1 LERKCRF
8 LFGAGILVLM
18 TASFYWYGRRTE
30 TLVYEQNRLTGQ
42 LLVAPILQ
50 RQHWER
56 DPGQMSEFKPVIEEL
71 FGALKPEAYKAKIL
85 KFGTKDRE
93 HIPSD
98 EWEWEILERMRR
110 GEDEASRPIPG
121 QGSAAAE
128 YQYVGAVRAT
138 QNCIHCH
145 THATRSLAD
154 GRVVPTQVGD
164 LLGAVS
170 VTLPLDKAE
179 AQIHVNRAL
188 LLSTAIVTAVLA
200 MVASF
205 IIVRYVIVKP
215 VKHLKDVSDAITSG
229 DLNLRSDIRTGDEFE
244 ELSHAFNRMLRSLV
258 SMQDELRRVNEDLD
272 RKLDELAQ
280 ANMSLVEMNRIKS
293 DFLATM
299 SHELRTP
306 LNSILGFSDVL
317 LSHPA
322 LADKQKRY
330 VTNIQSSGKMLLA
343 MINDILDLAKIESGK
358 VELHAEEF
366 SIRDICETLLNMAR
380 PMAEK
385 KNIDLD
391 LRIDEPMEALKQDA
405 RKIQQILYNLL
416 SNAIKFTPEGGRVVV
431 SAESKDD
438 ELVLTVADTGVGIA
452 AEDQE
457 RIFEKFRQGG
467 TFGPGT
473 DAMTREYPGTGLGLS
488 IVRELSRLLGGE
500 VSVASELGQGSTFTV
515 RVPRVLA
522 EQPRL
527 DVSLGN
533 EAIELGH
540 EERVEVRMIAAAREG
555 AE

>member
-1 LERKCRF
+1 MSYRTFKHLLGETSLERKCWF

-56 DPGQMSEFKPVIEEL
+56 DPGQMSEFKPVIKEL
-71 FGALKPEAYKAKIL
+71 FGALKSQAYKAKIL

-145 THATRSLAD
+145 THETRSLAD

-229 DLNLRSDIRTGDEFE
+229 
-244 ELSHAFNRMLRSLV
+244 
-258 SMQDELRRVNEDLD
+258 
-272 RKLDELAQ
+272 
-280 ANMSLVEMNRIKS
+280 
-293 DFLATM
+293 
-299 SHELRTP
+299 
-306 LNSILGFSDVL
+306 
-317 LSHPA
+317 
-322 LADKQKRY
+322 
-330 VTNIQSSGKMLLA
+330 
-343 MINDILDLAKIESGK
+343 
-358 VELHAEEF
+358 
-366 SIRDICETLLNMAR
+366 
-380 PMAEK
+380 
-385 KNIDLD
+385 
-391 LRIDEPMEALKQDA
+391 
-405 RKIQQILYNLL
+405 
-416 SNAIKFTPEGGRVVV
+416 
-431 SAESKDD
+431 
-438 ELVLTVADTGVGIA
+438 
-452 AEDQE
+452 
-457 RIFEKFRQGG
+457 
-467 TFGPGT
+467 
-473 DAMTREYPGTGLGLS
+473 
-488 IVRELSRLLGGE
+488 
-500 VSVASELGQGSTFTV
+500 
-515 RVPRVLA
+515 
-522 EQPRL
+522 
-527 DVSLGN
+527 
-533 EAIELGH
+533 
-540 EERVEVRMIAAAREG
+540 
-555 AE
+555 